1 MQTDETRLEFECWVL
16 RSWATVWGKP
26 GDLQLADSRIAVAV
40 GHAWEAWLAAKAQQ
54 PAPQP
59 LTETVDWEH
68 IARLLDAALQ
78 ELVVFV
84 DERWSDNECRALENA
99 KHAMGLVKDEW

>member
-1 MQTDETRLEFECWVL
+1 MKDEDLIRLARQTGATPYTNRHYPDQPTHTFTIEQLREFARLV
-16 RSWATVWGKP
+16 
-26 GDLQLADSRIAVAV
+26 
-40 GHAWEAWLAAKAQQ
+40 QQ

-84 DERWSDNECRALENA
+84 DERWSDNECRPLENA